1 MMTEKEIQYIDELE
15 KEKAQKDSIET
26 AISKKQSKLRDCKQ
40 KIIDLEL
47 AIKEEQL
54 NSIRESIDKN
64 GLDFNAFRE
73 ALERGQLSS
82 IIPACKDNKS
92 DILSDNERKKEL

>member
-26 AISKKQSKLRDCKQ
+26 AISKKQSKLRECKQ

-73 ALERGQLSS
+73 ALERGQLGS
-82 IIPACKDNKS
+82 IIPMSKDNKS
-92 DILSDNERKKEL
+92 DILSDNEGKKEL